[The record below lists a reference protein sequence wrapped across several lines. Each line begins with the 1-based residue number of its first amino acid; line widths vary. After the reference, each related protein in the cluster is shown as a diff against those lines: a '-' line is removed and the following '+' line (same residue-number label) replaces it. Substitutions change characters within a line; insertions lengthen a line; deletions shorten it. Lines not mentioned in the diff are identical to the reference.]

1 MKAYLIT
8 TSAIFAIIT
17 LAHAMRLFHEG
28 PGVAS
33 DPWFLLL
40 TGVAMALC
48 IWACLLLVRLRA
60 PRTR

>member
-8 TSAIFAIIT
+8 TSAIFALIT
-17 LAHAMRLFHEG
+17 VAHVLRLVHEG

-33 DPWFLLL
+33 DPWFLVL

-60 PRTR
+60 PRAR